1 MLKVGDALEVMVPQG
16 RFGYQPQAERHG
28 NYLAI
33 AAGSGIT
40 PMLSIIKATL
50 LLEPGSSFTLIY
62 GNRNSRSMMFKEA
75 LSDLKTATRSVFS
88 RCTCSARKVSTAR
101 CSAAASTVN
110 AWRRSAARCWISA
123 TMTTPLSAGRN
134 R

>member
-75 LSDLKTATRSVFS
+75 LSDLKNRYPQRFQQLYLFS
-88 RCTCSARKVSTAR
+88 QKVSTAR

-110 AWRRSAARCWISA
+110 A
-123 TMTTPLSAGRN
+123 
-134 R
+134 